1 MRDNLWNR
9 CNVWRIPVHYNTN
22 TETNTIWNLD
32 SSNNEKG
39 NCFIS
44 DSLTLF
50 FHFKLFF
57 YSKAETIF
65 NKKAVKECLLHKLNL
80 PVAMM
85 AFQLWFNCIIS
96 CILSH
101 DLSNDRYVL
110 EEDAKR
116 STILQERIASISF
129 SKNLITAFQTES
141 RITHTV
147 LYTSRHSVLLCLIF
161 LKPAIIRQLTMCAFS
176 GLWLLAIFFSGTGVC
191 VCVCKCE
198 FANVLW
204 LCFSFWKFFW
214 CACLFIY
221 LCCVQAFSAVKAT
234 VDVLCAAQTAIHHQ
248 WNSLTAE
255 PLTSHS
261 QHPPFAATGTLLK
274 SHRGQTDFIRL
285 CVYLNRDLCIK
296 D

>member
-1 MRDNLWNR
+1 MCDIWSGHDRICGCFFQHDFMRDNLWNR

-101 DLSNDRYVL
+101 DLSNDRHVL

-176 GLWLLAIFFSGTGVC
+176 GLWLLAIFFLARVC
-191 VCVCKCE
+191 VYVCVSVSLRTCSGFVFLFE
-198 FANVLW
+198 N
-204 LCFSFWKFFW
+204 SFDVHVY
-214 CACLFIY
+214 LFI
-221 LCCVQAFSAVKAT
+221 CVV
-234 VDVLCAAQTAIHHQ
+234 CR
-248 WNSLTAE
+248 
-255 PLTSHS
+255 
-261 QHPPFAATGTLLK
+261 PFQRLK
-274 SHRGQTDFIRL
+274 LQ
-285 CVYLNRDLCIK
+285 
-296 D
+296 